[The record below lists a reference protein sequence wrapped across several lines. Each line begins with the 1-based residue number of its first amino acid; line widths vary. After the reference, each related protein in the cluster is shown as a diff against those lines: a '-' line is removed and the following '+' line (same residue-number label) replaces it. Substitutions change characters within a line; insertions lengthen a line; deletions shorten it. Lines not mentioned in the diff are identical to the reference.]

1 MAKPIQQQQQPTIL
15 FANLKI
21 VYCTKNRINENKS
34 GKKRL
39 RIAKNS
45 TSWVDTIIKL
55 HFIEMWHRKDK
66 EENIGEKINNSN
78 EK

>member
-1 MAKPIQQQQQPTIL
+1 MAKPKRQQQQPTIL
-15 FANLKI
+15 FANLKS
-21 VYCTKNRINENKS
+21 VYKGQNKLTRS
-34 GKKRL
+34 GKKLL

-45 TSWVDTIIKL
+45 MSWVVTIIKL
-55 HFIEMWHRKDK
+55 HFVGIRHRKDK